1 LEYALPKRS
10 AFFTPIFSATKYPTC
25 LKGDDK
31 SLIRLR
37 VTGLPADI
45 QEALELLNNTFVI
58 LSTTPYYRNRGSI
71 YTRVY
76 VNVELKSK
84 TNNSSKG

>member
-10 AFFTPIFSATKYPTC
+10 AFFTPIFSATKCPAC